1 MVGTQQPPAFTVR
14 PQPQAPGQ
22 LSDKRKRKEAPRE
35 KTGCWSCRI
44 RGKKCLGRDPANRNV
59 CTICNKLGI
68 DCLGWGPKIPDELDK
83 KYWKSKWTTDLDARG
98 KIKGRARNIPNNRT
112 RGPGGMHPPH
122 DGSMDDLDM
131 PDGMDDDMNE
141 LGENVGD
148 GITNSV
154 NLLPPPSW
162 NIPAG
167 PDGALNGHLST
178 GFSGL
183 SLTGIGGITPFGVQN
198 PTAGPSMS
206 TSPESSSSN
215 GIVSGL
221 HLNTVDLSQGL
232 DPFTASTAS
241 STDASA
247 MLFSAEDMP
256 ASASN
261 FDIAALA
268 GAATTQWEA
277 TEDDPIP
284 EIFTERTG
292 SNIRTA
298 NTIMSPLAPPV
309 MDDAYEWMWF
319 QQYQNDTRPMQYLVH
334 DTTSTHMLQ
343 NVMDHLA
350 ASFSPA
356 VMAYLAAVRQKQL
369 FPAWELGDAIKFRNK
384 VLNKLRDDTGPKDEK
399 KAMTALHMVSVSL
412 FDGCRPAWQPFLDYA
427 RDWLEQLHSKQDVR
441 AALSAADPLTS
452 FASKTTMWMDIFGAI
467 SQQTAPRLLSMYR
480 VLFAPTSTGMAWI
493 DAFANPRV
501 VDMDSTMG
509 AENNVML
516 AFAETAALDAWKAW
530 QKSKQSLSI
539 PDLVKRGERIMTI
552 LRQPYGGTS
561 PRAFIGP
568 LPTQSPQQLM
578 SSVFRSSAKIYL
590 HTVISGFNPA
600 VPEIQEAIGETVTS
614 LATLQSTDEKPYD
627 RSLVLPL
634 FIAGVMTDDL
644 GQRTFIV
651 NRFANIKDVAVG
663 NCGQILELIQ
673 AVWERRQISPGVEV
687 SWREV
692 MQEKGMKLLFV

>member
-1 MVGTQQPPAFTVR
+1 M
-14 PQPQAPGQ
+14 
-22 LSDKRKRKEAPRE
+22 K
-35 KTGCWSCRI
+35 
-44 RGKKCLGRDPANRNV
+44 
-59 CTICNKLGI
+59 
-68 DCLGWGPKIPDELDK
+68 
-83 KYWKSKWTTDLDARG
+83 
-98 KIKGRARNIPNNRT
+98 
-112 RGPGGMHPPH
+112 GPGGGMRLPH
-122 DGSMDDLDM
+122 DQSLDGLDVL
-131 PDGMDDDMNE
+131 DGMDDDMDDPDE
-141 LGENVGD
+141 VQLVD
-148 GITNSV
+148 DSVHPV
-154 NLLPPPSW
+154 NLFPAPTSW
-162 NIPAG
+162 NAVPASNG
-167 PDGALNGHLST
+167 LNGNLNAN
-178 GFSGL
+178 FSGMT
-183 SLTGIGGITPFGVQN
+183 LTGLGGLPTFGVQN
-198 PTAGPSMS
+198 PTAGPGMS
-206 TSPESSSSN
+206 TSPASSSTLSN
-215 GIVSGL
+215 GLAGGL
-221 HLNTVDLSQGL
+221 HLNTVDLTQGL

-241 STDASA
+241 STDAST
-247 MLFSAEDMP
+247 MLFSAEDFT

-261 FDIAALA
+261 FDAIAPLA
-268 GAATTQWEA
+268 GNSVQQWEA
-277 TEDDPIP
+277 VDDEAIP
-284 EIFTERTG
+284 EIFTDATG
-292 SNIRTA
+292 SNNNVTS
-298 NTIMSPLAPPV
+298 TILAPMAPPA

-334 DTTSTHMLQ
+334 DTTATHMLQ
-343 NVMDHLA
+343 NVMGHLA
-350 ASFSPA
+350 TSFSPA

-369 FPAWELGDAIKFRNK
+369 FPAWELGEAVKFRDK
-384 VLNKLRDDTGPKDEK
+384 VLSKLRDDKAPKDEK

-412 FDGCRPAWQPFLDYA
+412 FDGCRPAWQPFLEYA
-427 RDWLEQLHSKQDVR
+427 RDWLEQLNSKQDVR

-467 SQQTAPRLLSMYR
+467 SQQQPPRLLSMYR

-493 DAFANPRV
+493 DAFANARV

-530 QKSKQSLSI
+530 QKTKQALSI
-539 PDLVKRGERIMTI
+539 PDLVKRGDRIMSI

-600 VPEIQEAIGETVTS
+600 VPEIQEAITETVNS

-651 NRFANIKDVAVG
+651 NRFGNIKDVAVG

-673 AVWERRQISPGVEV
+673 AVWERRQLSPGQEV